1 MLIPL
6 QHRDS
11 EKPNTESHSPLQP
24 PAVMLMSKAAKEWGT
39 F

>member
-11 EKPNTESHSPLQP
+11 EKPNTESDSPLQP
-24 PAVMLMSKAAKEWGT
+24 PALILVSKAAKEWIT